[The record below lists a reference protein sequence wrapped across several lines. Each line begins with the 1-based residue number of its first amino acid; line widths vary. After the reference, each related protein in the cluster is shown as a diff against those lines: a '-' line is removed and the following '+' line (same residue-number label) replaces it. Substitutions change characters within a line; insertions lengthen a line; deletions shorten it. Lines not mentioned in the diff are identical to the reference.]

1 MRTRLLLIIAL
12 LYLAQ
17 LAQAQSFTGFN
28 LVESEPSAAEFTV
41 YDSGFDVVADT
52 PIYINTRDSRQL
64 STNWYVCTGMA
75 KVVHKHFIGKKSR
88 PENVSLREYSRM
100 SDDGDFCSASPQPC
114 RLWKEI
120 VDAQEGDIFPNL
132 FRNMSF
138 SSSKNT
144 FKQYEKIKEAIANK
158 RTAIVY
164 VDCTQKDAVLHALVA
179 YKIEETEDTAKIWV
193 YDCNLIYFPTNI
205 PSSWSEAKRRAMLTP
220 IGHQHDTQTELNECL
235 TTTEKGRQFLTHLKI
250 GATNKTYL
258 EFDRQSGQFS
268 FSEEYNSIDG
278 GDFVLGYVRTME
290 EAKNLRIL
298 VRD

>member
-52 PIYINTRDSRQL
+52 PIYVNTRDSRQL

-75 KVVHKHFIGKKSR
+75 KVVHQHFIGKKKR
-88 PENVSLREYSRM
+88 PENKSLREYSRM
-100 SDDGDFCSASPQPC
+100 GAEGDFCSASPQPC

-120 VDAQEGDIFPNL
+120 VDAQERDIFPNL

-158 RTAIVY
+158 RTAIIY

-193 YDCNLIYFPTNI
+193 YDCNLIYFPKSI
-205 PSSWSEAKRRAMLTP
+205 PTTWSEAKRRAMLNP
-220 IGHQHDTQTELNECL
+220 VGHKNDNQDELTEYL
-235 TTTEKGRQFLTHLKI
+235 TKTDEGRQFLTHFNI
-250 GATNKTYL
+250 DATGKTYL
-258 EFDRQSGQFS
+258 EFDRERGQFS
-268 FSEEYNSIDG
+268 FSDQYNSING
-278 GDFVLGYVRTME
+278 GDFALGYVKTNE

-298 VRD
+298 VKE